1 MKNLY
6 RCLVVC
12 ILLISVALP
21 IHAQVAYED
30 ADPLESQ
37 INLYGV
43 KKASPVLFVH
53 LDKTIYTNNETVWFT
68 GYLLNIDANA
78 IKEHRIL
85 SVSLIN
91 DEDSKIAAQAN
102 FMLDGGLSFGNI
114 YVPDSVAAGGYH
126 FVAYTNRLLKGQ
138 PEVVFKQ
145 PVTIKTTNEPAFSL
159 SLSLLDSTKVQPG
172 KISTL
177 LTAKAKELP
186 VIQAPVSYKMGTAKK
201 RATLASG
208 KTGVTGEDILS
219 IDKNQISPENHV
231 LTAEV
236 GEGKQKES
244 IRLTI
249 PVKMQKARVRFYP
262 EGGYLV
268 AGKAC
273 RIGWEARGT
282 GGEPLK
288 INGILL
294 SNGTPVDTITTDSYG
309 MGIFKLTPKTNSK
322 YQVKVIRGGV
332 ADTICTLPNAL
343 PQGITLQIADALQT
357 DSIILKLQS
366 TRYRVVKILI
376 HNYKEVFVTL
386 DKEIY
391 PKGLVTSF
399 ATADLP
405 RGLNM
410 ITILDSLG
418 RPLAERAIFAHYE
431 KRQALSIKTDNSEY
445 ATRQKVKLNLKLNG
459 ASGNSVKGYVSV
471 ACVQDNRLSYKNAN
485 NIESYFYLTSQLQD
499 LPLKDNLMGNEEAD
513 KEYLNKVLLIK
524 GWSRYT
530 WQEMLKTQ
538 ATDTLRQ
545 YQTMA
550 YNGDITFAG
559 KRLKKP
565 MALSAIA
572 DTLARIIRTDSTGH
586 FVMDEQGMV
595 TQADKRMILYINGK
609 EKTDP
614 YVIHFNN
621 PFEGMTKSMADTISL
636 KGIEIPAV
644 TETNEALVVQGLDK
658 TRQLQEV
665 KIKAVKNGLLYASL
679 PKYTLD
685 NNLTTNECG
694 DYVCVNNILNCGNH
708 QGDNKNHPLKKGDI
722 IIVLRYGKY
731 TTTVYRGCTIFKP
744 KEYPSMVQL
753 KGIYAN
759 KEFYVA
765 DYDNIKDNTP
775 EYQSTI
781 YWKYNV
787 PVNSSG
793 ETNLWFFT
801 NDITGRFR
809 IIAQGVTQ
817 EDVLYSEQI
826 FNVKKKL
833 P

>member
-1 MKNLY
+1 MKNFY
-6 RCLVVC
+6 RCLVFC
-12 ILLISVALP
+12 ILLIPAALTGS
-21 IHAQVAYED
+21 AQVAHED
-30 ADPLESQ
+30 TDPIESQ
-37 INLYGV
+37 IKLYGV

-68 GYLLNIDANA
+68 GYLLNIDANT

-85 SVSLIN
+85 SVSLVN
-91 DEDSKIAAQAN
+91 DENSKIAAQAN
-102 FMLDGGLSFGNI
+102 FILDGGLSFGNI
-114 YVPDSVAAGGYH
+114 YIPDSVAAGSYH
-126 FVAYTNRLLKGQ
+126 FVAYTNRLQKGQ

-145 PVTIKTTNEPAFSL
+145 SVTIKTTNEPAFSL
-159 SLSLLDSTKVQPG
+159 SLSLLDSTKAQPG

-186 VIQAPVSYKMGTAKK
+186 VIQAPVIYKMGTAKK
-201 RATLASG
+201 RAMLATG
-208 KTGVTGEDILS
+208 KTGVTGEDLLN

-231 LTAEV
+231 LIAEV

-244 IRLTI
+244 IHLII
-249 PVKMQKARVRFYP
+249 PIKKQKARVRFYP

-268 AGKAC
+268 AGKNS
-273 RIGWEARGT
+273 RIGWEARGAS
-282 GGEPLK
+282 GEPLK

-309 MGIFKLTPKTNSK
+309 MGIFKLTPKANSK
-322 YQVKVIRGGV
+322 YQVKVIRAGV
-332 ADTICTLPNAL
+332 VDTVCNLPNAL
-343 PQGITLQIADALQT
+343 PQGIILQVADALQT
-357 DSIILKLQS
+357 DSITLKLQS
-366 TRYRVVKILI
+366 TRYQVVKILV
-376 HNYKEVFVTL
+376 HNYKEVFATI

-399 ATADLP
+399 ATAELP

-410 ITILDSLG
+410 VTVLDSLG
-418 RPLAERAIFAHYE
+418 RPLAERAIFAHYN
-431 KRQALSIKTDNSEY
+431 KQPDLSIKTDNNEY
-445 ATRQKVKLNLKLNG
+445 ATRQKVKLNLKLNR
-459 ASGNSVKGYVSV
+459 ASGSPVKGYVSV
-471 ACVQDNRLSYKNAN
+471 ACVQDNRLSYKHTN
-485 NIESYFYLTSQLQD
+485 NIESYYYLSSQLND
-499 LPLKDNLMGNEEAD
+499 MPLKDNLMGSEPAD

-538 ATDTLRQ
+538 PADTLRQ
-545 YQTMA
+545 YQTIA

-565 MALSAIA
+565 MMLSAIA
-572 DTLARIIRTDSTGH
+572 DTLARIVRTDSTGH
-586 FVMDEQGMV
+586 FVMDEQGIV
-595 TQADKRMILYINGK
+595 TPADKKMTLYISGK

-621 PFEGMTKSMADTISL
+621 PFEGLTKSIADTISL
-636 KGIEIPAV
+636 KSIEVPAI
-644 TETNEALVVQGLDK
+644 TETNEALVVKGLDK
-658 TRQLQEV
+658 TRQLKEV
-665 KIKAVKNGLLYASL
+665 KIKGVKDGLLYASL

-685 NNLTTNECG
+685 NNMSTNECG

-708 QGDNKNHPLKKGDI
+708 QGDNKNQPLKKGDI
-722 IIVLRYGKY
+722 VIVFQNGRY
-731 TTTVYRGCTIFKP
+731 TTTVYRGCVIFKP

-753 KGIYAN
+753 KGIYAS
-759 KEFYVA
+759 KEFYVV
-765 DYDNIKDNTP
+765 DYGTVKDNIP

-787 PVNSSG
+787 PVTSSG
-793 ETNLWFFT
+793 ETSLWFFT

-817 EDVLYSEQI
+817 EDVLYSEQT